1 MRTLLVLS
9 VAASLSTVAL
19 QSPASA
25 QHPALPPGAVALVGT
40 EPIPQT
46 EFDHWLAIALPG
58 GPGATDPPGFE
69 RCIAAGRRRAHRAG
83 RRPPRRLLRKRC
95 EQRYESAR
103 RETMSFLVQGRWVR
117 HEAAAREIAV
127 APERVRRSFER
138 QRSQSFES
146 RRAYRRFLRATG
158 FSEAELLVRVELDLL
173 QRRITA
179 AVVRAAPPVTGD
191 DVRRYY
197 AEHRRVYRGKPRRR
211 ALRVVRG
218 LLTARRQMR
227 AIGTFVQEFSSRSR
241 AMTVCARGYVV
252 AECGSTASPP
262 AE

>member
-19 QSPASA
+19 DSPASA
-25 QHPALPPGAVALVGT
+25 QQPPLPPGAVALVGT
-40 EPIPQT
+40 DPIPQS
-46 EFDHWLAIALPG
+46 EFDRWLAIALRG

-69 RCIAAGRRRAHRAG
+69 RCIAAERRRARRAG
-83 RRPPRRLLRKRC
+83 RTPPGRLLRKRC
-95 EQRYESAR
+95 ERRHESAR

-117 HEAAAREIAV
+117 HEAAARGIAV
-127 APERVRRSFER
+127 TPERVRRSFNR
-138 QRSQSFES
+138 QRSASFES

-158 FSEAELLVRVELDLL
+158 FREVELLVRVELDIL
-173 QRRITA
+173 QQRITA

-197 AEHRRVYRGKPRRR
+197 AEHRRAYRGKPRRR
-211 ALRVVRG
+211 ALQIVRG

-227 AIGTFVQEFSSRSR
+227 VIGTFVEEFRSRSR
-241 AMTVCARGYVV
+241 GMTVCAPGYVV
-252 AECGSTASPP
+252 AECGITAG
-262 AE
+262 